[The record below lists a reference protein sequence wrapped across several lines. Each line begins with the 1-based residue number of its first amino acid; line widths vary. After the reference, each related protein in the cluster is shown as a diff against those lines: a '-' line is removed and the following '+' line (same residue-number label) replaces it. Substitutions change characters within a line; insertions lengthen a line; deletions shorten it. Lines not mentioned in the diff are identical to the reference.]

1 MRTLNDLEREA
12 YIKGDTAIAALYG
25 QLEDAELALFDVET
39 HEDRQMYSDD
49 EYEDLLNDFTKL
61 DLQYKKL
68 NKDYCELKA
77 RMEGLE
83 K

>member
-1 MRTLNDLEREA
+1 MKTLNDLEREA
-12 YIKGDTAIAALYG
+12 YIKGDTALANLYG
-25 QLEDAELALFDVET
+25 QLEDAEVALFDAEV

-49 EYEDLLNDFTKL
+49 EYEDLLADFTKL
-61 DLQYKKL
+61 DLQYKQL
-68 NKDYCELKA
+68 NKDFHKLKA